1 MLTIFV
7 DVVFVLFMFTLLGLF
22 LDCYITVGEMIST
35 ILNGMTL
42 DTQAVVVTMITFT
55 YMKKMIVF
63 IV

>member
-22 LDCYITVGEMIST
+22 LDCYITIGEMIST
-35 ILNGMTL
+35 ILNGMTS